1 MSIFH
6 IAWLL
11 SYISIASFSAT
22 IITPALPDIQQQFH
36 LLQGQV
42 EWMVSAFLIGYVIG
56 QLIYGPLANRF
67 GRVTALRIGLIINL
81 IGLFICLG
89 GLYLDSYVL
98 LIWGRLISALGAAS
112 GLACTFMLINEWL
125 PEEQR
130 RAAMAYTILSFTLGT
145 GIAVLLG
152 GIITQYSY
160 WGYCFILLFVHGLLM
175 LYGTRVFSETLR
187 EPQLLNIK
195 SILRGYFGAL
205 SSGILVI
212 YSLVVGLAT
221 AIGYCFSAAG
231 PQISVDMFQ
240 LSPAQYGYWNSVNMI
255 GMLGGG
261 LLARALLQVRT
272 ANRVVGF
279 GLIGTAVGLASLIL
293 LAYSGSSSVVWF
305 FFSTLLMYLFSG
317 LFFAG
322 GSFIASNSIT
332 DKASGAAMM
341 SFINMSTATLAVVIM
356 GYLGFRPLFSFI
368 FILSALWVLVV
379 FVLMVN
385 KGKACSRNSN

>member
-1 MSIFH
+1 MSFFH

-22 IITPALPDIQQQFH
+22 IITPALPDIQKQFH

-67 GRVTALRIGLIINL
+67 GRVSALRIGLIINL
-81 IGLFICLG
+81 VGLFVCLG
-89 GLYLDSYVL
+89 SLYLDSYTL
-98 LIWGRLISALGAAS
+98 LIWGRAISALGGAS

-130 RAAMAYTILSFTLGT
+130 RTAMAYTILSFTLGT

-175 LYGTRVFSETLR
+175 LYGTRVFSETLTA
-187 EPQLLNIK
+187 PQLLNIK
-195 SILRGYFGAL
+195 SILRGYLDAL
-205 SSGILVI
+205 SSGTLII

-231 PQISVDMFQ
+231 PQITVDLFQ
-240 LSPAQYGYWNSVNMI
+240 LSPAQYGYWNGFNII
-255 GMLGGG
+255 GMLSGG
-261 LLARALLQVRT
+261 LLAKALLQIRS
-272 ANRVVGF
+272 ANRVVGW
-279 GLIGTAVGLASLIL
+279 GLIGTAGGLASLIFI
-293 LAYSGSSSVVWF
+293 AYSGSSSAVWF
-305 FFSTLLMYLFSG
+305 FLSTLSLYLFSG

-322 GSFIASNSIT
+322 GSFLASNSIT

-356 GYLGFRPLFSFI
+356 GYLGMRPLFSFI
-368 FILSALWVLVV
+368 VILSALWILVVLV
-379 FVLMVN
+379 LGVN
-385 KGKACSRNSN
+385 KGKACS